1 MDIRAIFGENVR
13 KYRTA
18 LKLSQEAFAEE
29 CGLHRTYI
37 SSIERFQRNV
47 SLDNIQRIA
56 NALNLPPYKLLIEED
71 RNEPTLS

>member
-1 MDIRAIFGENVR
+1 MDIRIIFGENVR

-47 SLDNIQRIA
+47 SLDNIQHIA
-56 NALNLPPYKLLIEED
+56 DALNVPTYKLLMED
-71 RNEPTLS
+71 EKND

>member
-1 MDIRAIFGENVR
+1 MDIRVIFGENVR

-37 SSIERFQRNV
+37 KRFQRNV